1 MTCTQNRE
9 SGGKTIK
16 NETLITVVFHSR
28 LRHLFHASSVR
39 SESHFFSPFIY
50 IIGGSENIIND
61 QQLIESAGEQRESV
75 WSEKKVSARL
85 HANWVNILA
94 NAVQFLSACR
104 LVEFFISTHA
114 FLSCFSHFAHHTSS
128 DTGPADVTR
137 RRRRLYDDEKFA
149 IFNQRREKAI
159 FHHIQMKKLPHS
171 LQLAYQHYIYF
182 FDECSIKYHLG
193 SSWDLIN
200 FSSKACQSES
210 KHWRQI
216 SSHRSDW
223 RDMST
228 HHMFTERRRARL
240 VSRKYT
246 NIITPIDDIESRNY
260 LSRHFSGRR

>member
-1 MTCTQNRE
+1 MHTEQRRW
-9 SGGKTIK
+9 GKTIK
-16 NETLITVVFHSR
+16 MKRSSRSFFTLACDTFFMPPQSG
-28 LRHLFHASSVR
+28 R
-39 SESHFFSPFIY
+39 SHTFFSFHIHY
-50 IIGGSENIIND
+50 WRQWEHNKWSATDRVGG
-61 QQLIESAGEQRESV
+61 LAKRESV
-75 WSEKKVSARL
+75 WSEGKKCRHDCMQIGWIYSQMQC
-85 HANWVNILA
+85 N
-94 NAVQFLSACR
+94 FSACR
-104 LVEFFISTHA
+104 LVEFFTSTHA

-149 IFNQRREKAI
+149 IFNQRREKTI
-159 FHHIQMKKLPHS
+159 FHHIQMKMLPHS

-228 HHMFTERRRARL
+228 HHMFTVRRRARL

>member
-9 SGGKTIK
+9 SGEKPSK
-16 NETLITVVFHSR
+16 MKRSSRSFFTLACDTFFMPPQSG
-28 LRHLFHASSVR
+28 R
-39 SESHFFSPFIY
+39 SHTFFSPFIY

-182 FDECSIKYHLG
+182 FWWMFNK
-193 SSWDLIN
+193 
-200 FSSKACQSES
+200 
-210 KHWRQI
+210 I
-216 SSHRSDW
+216 SL
-223 RDMST
+223 
-228 HHMFTERRRARL
+228 RL
-240 VSRKYT
+240 QLR
-246 NIITPIDDIESRNY
+246 P
-260 LSRHFSGRR
+260 H